1 MVGRLMKD
9 ELGWKI
15 VAEED
20 LGYLFLMVIPF
31 RVSDDD
37 LKMIPEYKEGDEI
50 EFIFPYNELAYMNS
64 TMAQANIT
72 QAKYDIIIKE

>member
-15 VAEED
+15 LAEED
-20 LGYLFLMVIPF
+20 MGYLFLMVMPF
-31 RVSDDD
+31 RITDDD
-37 LKMIPEYKEGDEI
+37 LELLGQYKEGDEV
-50 EFIFPYNELAYMNS
+50 EFVIPYNELAYMNS

-72 QAKYDIIIKE
+72 QAKYDIIIK